1 MASDA
6 PQEVRDRFEHVLLA
20 LEMLTRRPRRWEQQR
35 RIAEIGLASARWL
48 AGALLPSGGTR
59 EPSQS

>member
-1 MASDA
+1 VASDA
-6 PQEVRDRFEHVLLA
+6 PREVRERFEHVLLA
-20 LEMLTRRPRRWEQQR
+20 LEMLTQRARPWEQQR

-48 AGALLPSGGTR
+48 AEALLPSAETR